1 MSLGWSPVYLALWAA
16 TAAAP
21 EESFLGLHTAPPRLF
36 GDEDPFDAE
45 DDQSGEGLQV
55 TFVVENSPAQ
65 QAGFQVGD
73 VLLKVNRQIPRSP
86 RHLDSLVAALPVG
99 TELRM
104 YAQRGAEILGLSA
117 RTVPRLVPR
126 PAPAVEGYVERRRL
140 GIVVEDVVSLRPVA
154 GQDTPQR
161 RLVPGVRIRRF
172 LNGSPGP
179 DAGLSS
185 GDLVLAINGETV
197 HGGADFLA
205 LAAKLEP
212 GSMAEL
218 LTNHVDEQRR
228 ARVKIRDPGRH
239 VSKFLFPLLVDY
251 EREVARDKVRFGLL
265 PFNLFKYERVENR
278 QTYCFLW
285 FICLST
291 GSNEVL
297 EDVE

>member
-36 GDEDPFDAE
+36 GDPFDSE
-45 DDQSGEGLQV
+45 DDTSGEGLQV
-55 TFVVENSPAQ
+55 TSVVENSPAQ

-73 VLLKVNRQIPRSP
+73 VLLSVNRQTPRSP

-99 TELRM
+99 TELKM

-126 PAPAVEGYVERRRL
+126 PAPAVEGFVERRRL
-140 GIVVEDVVSLRPVA
+140 GIVVEDVVS
-154 GQDTPQR
+154 GQDAQR

-205 LAAKLEP
+205 LVANLEP
-212 GSMAEL
+212 GSKAEL
-218 LTNHVDEQRR
+218 LTKPLDDGPRR
-228 ARVKIRDPGRH
+228 VRVKIRDPGRH

-251 EREVARDKVRFGLL
+251 ECEPAREKVRFGLL

-278 QTYCFLW
+278 RTYCFLW

-297 EDVE
+297 DDVE